1 MQNKGAILTF
11 AILLAAV
18 CFYQLSFTF
27 KARQVE
33 KDAVEYAQ
41 GDPDK
46 EFYYLDSISGEVV
59 YNFLGLKQFTFK
71 EVKELELN
79 LGLDLKGGMNVTL
92 EVSVDDLIR
101 ALSNYNNDSTFNA
114 AIVRAREMQR
124 GSQEDFVTLFGQAFE
139 EIDANA
145 RLASIFLTL
154 ELRDKININSTNS
167 EVIDVIR
174 TETNAAIDNAFNI
187 IRTRIDRFGVAQ
199 PNIQQL
205 QTKGRIL
212 VELPG
217 VKDQSRV
224 RSLLQGT
231 AMLEFWET
239 YENQEVY
246 PYLLQ
251 ANERLRELQNAGAD
265 SPEGQDTAQTG
276 EDDSAEPEAEAVEE
290 TADTEV
296 EPGDSE
302 SSLLSE
308 LTESAES
315 DTTGADL
322 DDMEDFRKEFPLF
335 AVLNPST
342 DQQGQL
348 FPGPSIGL
356 AHSRDTSRVNEYLNR
371 EQIRSIFPR
380 DMMFRWTA
388 NAMDE
393 AGNFYRLIALK
404 ANTRDGQAPLDGD
417 VITDARQDFDQF
429 GSNPE
434 VSMTMNSEGGKVW
447 QRLTKENIG
456 KSIAIVLDGYVRSF
470 PTVQNEISGGRSSI
484 TGLESIEEAKDLA
497 NILKSGKMPAPA
509 HIIQEE
515 IVGPS
520 LGQEAINSGMY
531 SFIIAFILVLIYMFF
546 FYSRN
551 AGLTANVALIANMFF
566 IIGILASLGATL
578 TLPGIAGIV
587 LTIGMSVDANVLI
600 YERVQEE
607 LRAGKGIKLA
617 ISDGYKNAYSA
628 IIDGQVTTLLT
639 GIVLYAF
646 GSGPIKGFATTLIIG
661 ILTSLFSA
669 IFLTRI
675 IFEWKLKKSKIILFS
690 SKFTDEWLR
699 HTNIKFLEKRKI
711 AYIISG
717 ALIILSVGSL
727 AVRGLSYGID
737 FKGGRTYVVRLD
749 QDVQVAEVQSA
760 LTAVYG
766 EMPEVKTFGAN
777 NQIRITTTYKIED
790 DSQNVDDEVEGLLM
804 TGLKNANVL
813 DDGVSLEEFTDTYQL
828 SSQKVGPTISA
839 DIRKDSV
846 IAISFALIIIFL
858 YILIRFTNWQY
869 GLGAVAAIAHD
880 SLIVLGIFSLLYNVL
895 PFSLDIDQAFIA
907 AILTVLG
914 YSINDTVVVFDRIRE
929 YLKLHP
935 KRKQEQNMDEAVN
948 STLRRT
954 FSTSLSTFVV
964 LLAIFLFGGA
974 TIRGFTFA
982 LLIGVVVGTYSS
994 IFVATPIAYDFQ
1006 KRLAKVTAKRKK

>member
-18 CFYQLSFTF
+18 CLYQLSFTF

-33 KDAVEYAQ
+33 NAAERYAQ
-41 GDPDK
+41 GDPDR

-59 YNFLGLKQFTFK
+59 YNFLGLKKFTYK
-71 EVKELELN
+71 EVKGQEIN

-92 EVSVDDLIR
+92 EVQVEELIR

-114 AIVRAREMQR
+114 ALARAKVLQK
-124 GSQEDFVTLFGQAFE
+124 GSQEDFVTLFGRAFE
-139 EIDANA
+139 EIDPNA

-154 ELRDKININSTNS
+154 DLRNRINTNS
-167 EVIDVIR
+167 SNSDVLNVIR
-174 TETNAAIDNAFNI
+174 AETDAAINNAFNI

-224 RSLLQGT
+224 RTLLQGT

-239 YENQEVY
+239 YENQEIY
-246 PYLLQ
+246 PFLLQ
-251 ANERLRELQNAGAD
+251 ANQRLVELQAAAGNAKPAD
-265 SPEGQDTAQTG
+265 TTEQTAGEEAADADTTSA
-276 EDDSAEPEAEAVEE
+276 DVSAE
-290 TADTEV
+290 EV
-296 EPGDSE
+296 
-302 SSLLSE
+302 SSLL
-308 LTESAES
+308 AEIEAGAAG
-315 DTTGADL
+315 DTTDAGFDNLAD
-322 DDMEDFRKEFPLF
+322 FSKEYPLF

-342 DQQGQL
+342 DPSGQL
-348 FPGPSIGL
+348 YQGPVVGIS
-356 AHSRDTSRVNEYLNR
+356 HSRDTARVNEYLNR
-371 EQIRSIFPR
+371 EQIRNIFPR
-380 DMMFRWTA
+380 NIKFRWTA
-388 NAMDE
+388 SSMDD
-393 AGNFYRLIALK
+393 AGNYFRLIALK
-404 ANTRDGQAPLDGD
+404 AGTRDGRAPLDGD

-434 VSMTMNSEGGKVW
+434 VSMTMNSEGAKTW

-484 TGLESIEEAKDLA
+484 TGLGSIEEAKDLA

-520 LGQEAINSGMY
+520 LGQEAINSGFY
-531 SFIIAFILVLIYMFF
+531 SFLIAFALVLIYMLF

-551 AGLTANVALIANMFF
+551 AGLSANVALITNMFF

-639 GIVLYAF
+639 GIVLYVF

-669 IFLTRI
+669 IFITRL
-675 IFEWKLKKSKIILFS
+675 IFEWKLKRTKIIHFTT
-690 SKFTDEWLR
+690 KFTENWLQ

-717 ALIILSVGSL
+717 TLIVLSIGSL
-727 AVRGLSYGID
+727 TFRGLSYGID
-737 FKGGRTYVVRLD
+737 FRGGRTYVVRLA

-760 LTAVYG
+760 LAASFG
-766 EMPEVKTFGAN
+766 ETPEVKTFGSN

-790 DSQNVDDEVEGLLM
+790 DSQNVDDEVEQLLM
-804 TGLKNANVL
+804 QGLKDANVL
-813 DDGVSLEEFTDTYQL
+813 DQNVSLEDFTTNYQL
-828 SSQKVGPTISA
+828 SSQKVGPTISD

-846 IAISFALIIIFL
+846 IAIGFALIIIFL
-858 YILIRFTNWQY
+858 YILVRFTNWQY
-869 GLGAVAAIAHD
+869 GLGAVAAIVHD
-880 SLIVLGIFSLLYNVL
+880 ALIVLGIFSLLYNVL

-929 YLKLHP
+929 YLKIHP
-935 KRKQEQNMDEAVN
+935 KRKREQNVDEAVN

-954 FSTSLSTFVV
+954 FSTSISTFVV

-1006 KRLAKVTAKRKK
+1006 KRLAKVVAKKKS

>member
-1 MQNKGAILTF
+1 MQNKGAILTL

-18 CFYQLSFTF
+18 CLYQLSFTW

-33 KDAVEYAQ
+33 KDAAEYAQ
-41 GDPDK
+41 GNLEK
-46 EFYYLDSISGEVV
+46 EDAYLDSISGEVV
-59 YNFLGLKQFTFK
+59 YNFLGLKEFTYR
-71 EVKELELN
+71 EVKGLELN
-79 LGLDLKGGMNVTL
+79 MGLDLKGGMNVTL
-92 EVSVDDLIR
+92 EVAVDDLIT
-101 ALSNYNNDSTFNA
+101 ALSNNSQDSTFRA
-114 AIVRAREMQR
+114 ALARASELQKE
-124 GSQEDFVTLFGQAFE
+124 SQEDFVTLFGQAFE
-139 EIDANA
+139 EIDPNA
-145 RLASIFLTL
+145 RLASVFLTL
-154 ELRDKININSTNS
+154 ELREKININSTNE
-167 EVIDVIR
+167 EVLDVIR
-174 TETNAAIDNAFNI
+174 EETNAAIDNAFNI

-217 VKDQSRV
+217 VKDQNRV
-224 RSLLQGT
+224 RELLQGT
-231 AMLEFWET
+231 ARLEFWET
-239 YENQEVY
+239 YENQDVY
-246 PYLLQ
+246 PHLLQ
-251 ANERLRELQNAGAD
+251 ANERLKEMQSLGGDSSEGAAD
-265 SPEGQDTAQTG
+265 DTTAVEAETG
-276 EDDSAEPEAEAVEE
+276 EEAAETE
-290 TADTEV
+290 ADTTGE
-296 EPGDSE
+296 E
-302 SSLLSE
+302 SSLLDE
-308 LTESAES
+308 LEAGAAD
-315 DTTGADL
+315 DTTEAGMDNL
-322 DDMEDFRKEFPLF
+322 ENFREEYPLF

-348 FPGPSIGL
+348 FPGPAIGI
-356 AHSRDTSRVNEYLNR
+356 AHSKDTAKVNEYLSR

-388 NAMDE
+388 NPIDE
-393 AGNFYRLIALK
+393 AGNYYRLIALK
-404 ANTRDGQAPLDGD
+404 VTTRDGQPPLDGD

-434 VSMTMNSEGGKVW
+434 VAMSMNSEGAKTW
-447 QRLTKENIG
+447 QRMTKENIG

-520 LGQEAINSGMY
+520 LGQEAINSGFY
-531 SFIIAFILVLIYMFF
+531 SFLIAFVLVLIYMFF
-546 FYSRN
+546 FYSRH
-551 AGLTANVALIANMFF
+551 AGLAANVALIANMFF
-566 IIGILASLGATL
+566 IIGVLASLGATL

-639 GIVLYAF
+639 GIVLYVF

-661 ILTSLFSA
+661 IITSLFSA
-669 IFLTRI
+669 IFLTRL
-675 IFEWKLKKSKIILFS
+675 IFEWRLSKNRKIMFS
-690 SKFTDEWLR
+690 APATDNWLR
-699 HTNIKFLEKRKI
+699 NTAIKFLEKKKLF
-711 AYIISG
+711 YIISG
-717 ALIILSVGSL
+717 AFIILSVGSL
-727 AVRGLSYGID
+727 FVRGLNYGID
-737 FKGGRTYVVRLD
+737 FKGGRTYVVRFE
-749 QDVQVAEVQSA
+749 QGVEVSDVTQA

-766 EMPEVKTFGAN
+766 TTPEVKTFGSD
-777 NQIRITTTYKIED
+777 NQVRITTDYKIDD
-790 DSQNVDDEVEGLLM
+790 DSENIDNEVEELLM
-804 TGLKNANVL
+804 QGLQSGGFIDQDVT
-813 DDGVSLEEFTDTYQL
+813 LEEFTSDYQM
-828 SSQKVGPTISA
+828 SSQKVGPSISD
-839 DIRKDSV
+839 DIRKDAV
-846 IAISFALIIIFL
+846 IAIGFALIIIFL
-858 YILIRFTNWQY
+858 YILIRFSNWQY
-869 GLGAVAAIAHD
+869 GLGAVAALTHD

-895 PFSLDIDQAFIA
+895 PFSLEIDQAFIA

-929 YLKLHP
+929 FLKLYP
-935 KRKQEQNMDEAVN
+935 KRDRTQNVDAALN

-982 LLIGVVVGTYSS
+982 LLVGVVVGTYSS
-994 IFVATPIAYDFQ
+994 LFVATPIAFDFH

>member
-18 CFYQLSFTF
+18 CLYQLSFTF
-27 KARQVE
+27 KAKQVE
-33 KDAVEYAQ
+33 KAAAQHAQ

-46 EFYYLDSISGEVV
+46 EFAYLDSISGEEV
-59 YNFLGLKQFTFK
+59 YNFLGLKKFTFR
-71 EVKELELN
+71 EVKEQEIN
-79 LGLDLKGGMNVTL
+79 LGLDLRGGMNVTL
-92 EVSVDDLIR
+92 EISVDELIR
-101 ALSNYNNDSTFNA
+101 ALSNYSNDSTFNA
-114 AIVRAREMQR
+114 ALARARVMQR

-139 EIDANA
+139 EIDPNA
-145 RLASIFLTL
+145 RLASVFLTL
-154 ELRDKININSTNS
+154 ELRDRININSTNS
-167 EVIDVIR
+167 EVLNVIR
-174 TETNAAIDNAFNI
+174 TETDAAIDNAYNI

-205 QTKGRIL
+205 QTRGRIL

-246 PYLLQ
+246 PYLMQ
-251 ANERLRELQNAGAD
+251 ANERLKEILAIQ
-265 SPEGQDTAQTG
+265 SPIGTEEQTNETDTQ
-276 EDDSAEPEAEAVEE
+276 E
-290 TADTEV
+290 ADTTSATTPEEV
-296 EPGDSE
+296 

-308 LTESAES
+308 IESGTAG
-315 DTTGADL
+315 DTTEAGL
-322 DDMEDFRKEFPLF
+322 DEMADFRNEFPLF

-342 DQQGQL
+342 DQAGQL
-348 FPGPSIGL
+348 FQGPVIGIS
-356 AHSRDTSRVNEYLNR
+356 HSRDTAKVNEYLNR
-371 EQIRSIFPR
+371 EQIRNIFPR
-380 DMMFRWTA
+380 DMRFRWTA
-388 NAMDE
+388 NSVDK
-393 AGNFYRLIALK
+393 AGNYYRLIALR
-404 ANTRDGQAPLDGD
+404 AGTRDGRPPLDGD
-417 VITDARQDFDQF
+417 VITDARQGFDQF

-434 VSMTMNSEGGKVW
+434 VSMSMNNEGAKTW

-456 KSIAIVLDGYVRSF
+456 RSIAIVLDNYVRSF

-484 TGLESIEEAKDLA
+484 TGLESIEEAADLA

-509 HIIQEE
+509 RIIQEE
-515 IVGPS
+515 VVGPS
-520 LGQEAINSGMY
+520 LGQEAINSGFM
-531 SFIIAFILVLIYMFF
+531 SFFIAFLVVLAYMLF

-551 AGLTANVALIANMFF
+551 AGLAANVALIVNMFF

-600 YERVQEE
+600 FERVQEE
-607 LRAGKGIKLA
+607 IRAGKGIRLA

-639 GIVLYAF
+639 GIVLYVF

-661 ILTSLFSA
+661 ILTSLFTA
-669 IFLTRI
+669 IFITRL
-675 IFEWKLKKSKIILFS
+675 IFEWKLKRSKNILFTTN
-690 SKFTDEWLR
+690 FTKDWLQ
-699 HTNIKFLEKRKI
+699 HTSINFIQKRKA

-717 ALIILSVGSL
+717 ALIILSIGSF

-737 FKGGRTYVVRLD
+737 FRGGRTYVVRLD
-749 QDVQVAEVQSA
+749 QDVQVADVQST
-760 LTAVYG
+760 LTNVFG
-766 EMPEVKTFGAN
+766 EMPEVKTFGSD

-790 DSQNVDDEVEGLLM
+790 DSETVDDEVEQLLM
-804 TGLKNANVL
+804 QGLKDADML
-813 DDGVSLEEFTDTYQL
+813 ADDVTLEEFTSDYQL
-828 SSQKVGPTISA
+828 SSQKVGPSISD
-839 DIRKDSV
+839 DIRKDSA
-846 IAISFALIIIFL
+846 IAITFALLIIFL

-869 GLGAVAAIAHD
+869 GFGAVIAIAHD
-880 SLIVLGIFSLLYNVL
+880 ALIVLGIFSLLHNVL

-929 YLKLHP
+929 FLKIHP
-935 KRKQEQNMDEAVN
+935 KRKLEQNMNEAVN
-948 STLRRT
+948 TTLRRT

-964 LLAIFLFGGA
+964 LFAIFLFGGA
-974 TIRGFTFA
+974 TIRGFIFA
-982 LLIGVVVGTYSS
+982 LMIGVVVGTYSS
-994 IFVATPIAYDFQ
+994 IFIATPIAYD
-1006 KRLAKVTAKRKK
+1006 AK